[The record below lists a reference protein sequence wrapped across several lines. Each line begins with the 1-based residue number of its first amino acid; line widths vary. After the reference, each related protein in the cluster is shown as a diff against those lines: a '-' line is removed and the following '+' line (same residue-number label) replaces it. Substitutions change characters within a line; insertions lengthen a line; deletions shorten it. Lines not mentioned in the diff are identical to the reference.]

1 MRTHGETSAPQWSPP
16 VMGGMTLTRV
26 RLPPR
31 PRQAAME
38 PARNGRDDLL
48 AAALLVFGAGQAAME
63 PARNGRDDGHVD
75 LHPAQD
81 GLAAMEPARN
91 GRDDSADSDIRLM
104 KVEPQWSPPVM
115 GGMTARVIE
124 PPSQVQ
130 EPQWSPPVMG
140 GMTPLRR
147 RVLGAG
153 RPAAMEPARNGR
165 GGPTQGRYRQ
175 IGDGAPQWSPPV
187 MGGMTLGR
195 RRRRERDPRRAAM
208 EPARNGRD
216 DDRDRLPGH
225 VDREAA
231 MEPARNGR
239 DDPMIVAGET
249 GAPRVPQWSPPVMGG
264 MTWLSVTLLASVSWP
279 QWSPPVMGGMTGCT
293 PRGRTRCSCRN
304 GARP

>member
-38 PARNGRDDLL
+38 PARNGRDD
-48 AAALLVFGAGQAAME
+48 
-63 PARNGRDDGHVD
+63 RHVD

-91 GRDDSADSDIRLM
+91 GRDDSADSDIRLI

-115 GGMTARVIE
+115 GGMTARTWHHRG
-124 PPSQVQ
+124 P
-130 EPQWSPPVMG
+130 G
-140 GMTPLRR
+140 GC
-147 RVLGAG
+147 
-153 RPAAMEPARNGR
+153 AAMEPARNGR
-165 GGPTQGRYRQ
+165 DDRQGHRAAVAGPGAAMEPARNGRDDPATASSTGRWSAGRNGRDDLTQSRYSQ
-175 IGDGAPQWSPPV
+175 IGTGPPQWSPPV

>member
-91 GRDDSADSDIRLM
+91 GRDDSADSDIRLI
-104 KVEPQWSPPVM
+104 KVEPQWSPPVMGGMTARTWHHRGPGGAPQWSPPVM

-165 GGPTQGRYRQ
+165 DDGP
-175 IGDGAPQWSPPV
+175 
-187 MGGMTLGR
+187 
-195 RRRRERDPRRAAM
+195 
-208 EPARNGRD
+208 
-216 DDRDRLPGH
+216 
-225 VDREAA
+225 
-231 MEPARNGR
+231 
-239 DDPMIVAGET
+239 
-249 GAPRVPQWSPPVMGG
+249 APRGH
-264 MTWLSVTLLASVSWP
+264 
-279 QWSPPVMGGMTGCT
+279 TGRA
-293 PRGRTRCSCRN
+293 RGRN

>member
-75 LHPAQD
+75 LPPAQD

-91 GRDDSADSDIRLM
+91 GRDDSADSDIRLI

-115 GGMTARVIE
+115 GGMTARTWHHRG
-124 PPSQVQ
+124 P
-130 EPQWSPPVMG
+130 G
-140 GMTPLRR
+140 GC
-147 RVLGAG
+147 
-153 RPAAMEPARNGR
+153 
-165 GGPTQGRYRQ
+165 
-175 IGDGAPQWSPPV
+175 
-187 MGGMTLGR
+187 
-195 RRRRERDPRRAAM
+195 AAM

-216 DDRDRLPGH
+216 DRQGHRAAVAGPG
-225 VDREAA
+225 AA

-239 DDPMIVAGET
+239 DDPATASSTGRWSAG
-249 GAPRVPQWSPPVMGG
+249 
-264 MTWLSVTLLASVSWP
+264 
-279 QWSPPVMGGMTGCT
+279 
-293 PRGRTRCSCRN
+293 RN

>member
-63 PARNGRDDGHVD
+63 PARKGRDDLLAAALRVFGAGQAAMEPARNGRDDGHVD

-91 GRDDSADSDIRLM
+91 GRDDSADSDIRLI

-115 GGMTARVIE
+115 GGMTARTWHHRG
-124 PPSQVQ
+124 P
-130 EPQWSPPVMG
+130 G
-140 GMTPLRR
+140 GC
-147 RVLGAG
+147 
-153 RPAAMEPARNGR
+153 
-165 GGPTQGRYRQ
+165 
-175 IGDGAPQWSPPV
+175 
-187 MGGMTLGR
+187 
-195 RRRRERDPRRAAM
+195 AAM

-216 DDRDRLPGH
+216 DRQGH
-225 VDREAA
+225 RAA
-231 MEPARNGR
+231 
-239 DDPMIVAGET
+239 VAG
-249 GAPRVPQWSPPVMGG
+249 
-264 MTWLSVTLLASVSWP
+264 
-279 QWSPPVMGGMTGCT
+279 
-293 PRGRTRCSCRN
+293 
-304 GARP
+304 

>member
-75 LHPAQD
+75 LHPA
-81 GLAAMEPARN
+81 
-91 GRDDSADSDIRLM
+91 
-104 KVEPQWSPPVM
+104 KTVWPQWSPPVM
-115 GGMTARVIE
+115 GGMTARTWHHRG
-124 PPSQVQ
+124 P
-130 EPQWSPPVMG
+130 G
-140 GMTPLRR
+140 GC
-147 RVLGAG
+147 
-153 RPAAMEPARNGR
+153 
-165 GGPTQGRYRQ
+165 
-175 IGDGAPQWSPPV
+175 
-187 MGGMTLGR
+187 
-195 RRRRERDPRRAAM
+195 AAM

-216 DDRDRLPGH
+216 DRQGHRAAVAGPG
-225 VDREAA
+225 AA

-239 DDPMIVAGET
+239 DDPATASSTGRWSAG
-249 GAPRVPQWSPPVMGG
+249 
-264 MTWLSVTLLASVSWP
+264 
-279 QWSPPVMGGMTGCT
+279 
-293 PRGRTRCSCRN
+293 RN